1 MNVHF
6 RRYAQIS
13 KIEPQEDGT
22 LKVYGFASSG
32 AEDSDGEVVTPDA
45 MKAAL
50 PDYMKF
56 GAVREMHQNIAA
68 GTAIEASVEDDGK
81 TSFGAHVVDP
91 IAVKKVTAGVY
102 KGFSIGGKVLERS
115 KANQK
120 EITKLKLVEV
130 SLVDRPANPE
140 AIFTM
145 YKVETDEPAKP
156 DAPIAAVAGTEP
168 SKEDSA
174 AKAAPA
180 AAVAP
185 APAAAAPAA
194 TPEPTTKTATISDDD
209 KALIGEIG
217 GILNKGELSPKD
229 LLAAARAAI
238 AKVKA
243 GPRAKVEPK
252 KLQKGMGGLANF
264 AGLLQSLAWLAQD
277 CEGEAAWEGDSS
289 PVPMQLR
296 DWLATGVMIFENMA
310 TEETNEMLAALK
322 PQVEVVAAAAAAETQ
337 KAGAKFSTAT
347 KKALGDIHKAMIECC
362 DKMDG
367 LGYKTADDAA
377 EQAEQPGDLL
387 KAATLAADALL
398 KAELAKRDA
407 TIASLEKRLLAI
419 EAQPMPPK
427 GALRAVGKGDDATP
441 TTKVDDPLPD
451 SATPEQRTHHELVKV
466 FKTGGVPVLGR
477 RSP

>member
-1 MNVHF
+1 MNLQF

-13 KIEPQEDGT
+13 KVEPQEDGT

-68 GTAIEASVEDDGK
+68 GTAIEASVEDDGR

-102 KGFSIGGKVLERS
+102 KGFSIGGKVLERA
-115 KANQK
+115 KDNQK
-120 EITKLKLVEV
+120 EITKLRLIEV

-140 AIFTM
+140 AVFTM
-145 YKVETDEPAKP
+145 YKVEADDAAKP
-156 DAPIAAVAGTEP
+156 DAPAAAVTTSEP

-174 AKAAPA
+174 AKVAPV

-185 APAAAAPAA
+185 APVATPPAA
-194 TPEPTTKTATISDDD
+194 EPTTKASTVSDED
-209 KALIGEIG
+209 KARIGEIG
-217 GILNKGELSPKD
+217 AILNKGELSAKD
-229 LLAAARAAI
+229 LLGAAQAAI
-238 AKVKA
+238 AKAKA
-243 GPRAKVEPK
+243 GPRAKIEPK
-252 KLQKGMGGLANF
+252 KLQKGMSGLANF
-264 AGLLQSLAWLAQD
+264 ACLLQSIAWLAQD
-277 CEGEAAWEGDSS
+277 CEGEAAWESDSS

-310 TEETNEMLAALK
+310 TEETSELLATLK
-322 PQVEVVAAAAAAETQ
+322 PQVEVIAAAAAAETQ
-337 KAGAKFSTAT
+337 KAGAKFSGST

-367 LGYKTADDAA
+367 LGYKTADDDDAESAA
-377 EQAEQPGDLL
+377 KPGDML
-387 KAATLAADALL
+387 KAATVDADAIL
-398 KAELAKRDA
+398 KSELAKRDA
-407 TIASLEKRLLAI
+407 TIADLQKRLVAI
-419 EAQPMPPK
+419 EAQPMPAK
-427 GALRAVGKGDDATP
+427 GALRAVGKGDDAP
-441 TTKVDDPLPD
+441 TAKVEDPLPD
-451 SATPEQRTHHELVKV
+451 NATPEQRTHHELMKV
-466 FKTGGVPVLGR
+466 FRTGGRPVIGA
-477 RSP
+477 RSS